1 MANRPFDLEL
11 AAFTLDPNDRE
22 PSMSRIVAKY
32 LDIELSEEELTPAL
46 LATLAGKLEEVLTK
60 ELKDKGLWTVYHD
73 TELALVPVLARI
85 ESAGVQLDV
94 AYLKTLSTKLH
105 AELLTLEEEIYG
117 LSGERFNIQSPKQL
131 QTILFEK
138 LGLTTGKKTK
148 TGHSTNVQVL
158 TELANHHPLPG
169 KILEYRHLAKL
180 LSTYIDTLPKQVD
193 SKGRVHTTYNQ
204 TIASTGRLSSTDP
217 NLQNIPI
224 RTDIGR
230 KIRQA
235 FIPMEGCVFL
245 AADYSQIELRLL
257 AHFSKDPNLLE
268 AFRTNEDIHT
278 RTATLIFDK
287 AADLVTPDERRIAKT
302 VNFGVVYGMGPF
314 KLATDLHISM
324 KEAKSFIDAYFARYA
339 EVSALMQSFETTAR
353 DEGYLTTI
361 LGRKKT
367 FPGLSSKNRVV
378 YEATKREAMNYPLQ
392 SSAADIIKRAMI
404 TLDEALREGRYTSRI
419 VLQVHD
425 ELVLE
430 VPRAETEAV
439 THLVVE
445 HMQNAV
451 QLEVPLTVSVGIGD
465 SWMAAH

>member
-1 MANRPFDLEL
+1 MAHRPFDIEL

-22 PSMSRIVAKY
+22 PSMARILRRY
-32 LDIELSEEELTPAL
+32 LNLSVSDEDYSPAL
-46 LATLAGKLEEVLTK
+46 LASVAGALEETMTSHLKK
-60 ELKDKGLWTVYHD
+60 EGLWDIYQD
-73 TELALVPVLARI
+73 MELALVPVLARM
-85 ESAGVQLDV
+85 EHAGVRLDLAHLQHLSNQLHTD
-94 AYLKTLSTKLH
+94 
-105 AELLTLEEEIYG
+105 LLVLEQDIYR
-117 LSGERFNIQSPKQL
+117 LSGETFNIQSPKQL

-138 LGLTTGKKTK
+138 LGLSTGKKTK

-158 TELANHHPLPG
+158 TQLAEQHPLPA

-193 SKGRVHTTYNQ
+193 REDRVHTTYNQ
-204 TIASTGRLSSTDP
+204 TIASTGRLSSKDP

-230 KIRQA
+230 QIRRA
-235 FIPMEGCVFL
+235 FIPRPGCVLL

-278 RTATLIFDK
+278 RTASLIFDK
-287 AADLVTPDERRIAKT
+287 APDGITPEERRIAKT
-302 VNFGVVYGMGPF
+302 VNFGVIYGMGPF
-314 KLATDLHISM
+314 KLAGDLRISM
-324 KEAKSFIDAYFARYA
+324 KEAKSFIDAYFTRYDKVA
-339 EVSALMQSFETTAR
+339 ALMESFEVRAR
-353 DEGYLTTI
+353 DEGYLTTL

-367 FPGLSSKNRVV
+367 FPGLSSRNRVV

-404 TLDEALREGRYTSRI
+404 TLDNALLKGSFASRL

-430 VPRAETEAV
+430 VPHEEV
-439 THLVVE
+439 ESITHLVVD

-451 QLEVPLTVSVGIGD
+451 TLDVPLTVSIGVGD
-465 SWMAAH
+465 SWMTAH